1 MTRHRTLIR
10 LSAVLAVLAL
20 VWACGGDS
28 PTAPTFTLSGTVSDS
43 RRNGPVLAGAVVLL
57 DNGRQETTGP
67 DGRYRFLNVR
77 GTVTVTVI
85 ARPSY
90 VTETVEITVD
100 EDRTLDFDLEH
111 TGTPPYGGTVFIT
124 PRVIEPSDPTT
135 LGSVTYSGRGQR
147 SVYDRRPDAW
157 ITIDAYLFDVRY
169 GGHEVEFRVNPEFG
183 SEEAAQAEVETYA
196 PALGQL
202 PAVLLSATAQVTI
215 NGGNEPWGGGVL
227 IHTDKGEEYIHRGIM
242 EEIFI
247 HEAAH
252 SALDREHS
260 DSPGWRAAQAAD
272 GVFISDYA
280 RAYPNREDIA
290 ESFLTYLAVR
300 YRPER
305 LSASVRSTILTTIPN
320 RLIYFDEQGFD
331 MSPYE

>member
-1 MTRHRTLIR
+1 M
-10 LSAVLAVLAL
+10 
-20 VWACGGDS
+20 
-28 PTAPTFTLSGTVSDS
+28 
-43 RRNGPVLAGAVVLL
+43 LAGAVVRL

-90 VTETVEITVD
+90 VTETVEITVA
-100 EDRTLDFDLEH
+100 EDGTLDFDLEH

-227 IHTDKGEEYIHRGIM
+227 IHTDKGKSTFAAASWRKYLYMKPLTPRSIGSIATPPAGAQRRRPTASSYPTTPVTIQSARISQRAFSRTLPYGIGQ
-242 EEIFI
+242 
-247 HEAAH
+247 
-252 SALDREHS
+252 S
-260 DSPGWRAAQAAD
+260 G
-272 GVFISDYA
+272 
-280 RAYPNREDIA
+280 
-290 ESFLTYLAVR
+290 
-300 YRPER
+300 
-305 LSASVRSTILTTIPN
+305 
-320 RLIYFDEQGFD
+320 
-331 MSPYE
+331 

>member
-43 RRNGPVLAGAVVLL
+43 RRNGPVLAGAVVRL

-90 VTETVEITVD
+90 VTETVEITVA

-215 NGGNEPWGGGVL
+215 NGGYMNP
-227 IHTDKGEEYIHRGIM
+227 GEAG
-242 EEIFI
+242 
-247 HEAAH
+247 
-252 SALDREHS
+252 S
-260 DSPGWRAAQAAD
+260 
-272 GVFISDYA
+272 
-280 RAYPNREDIA
+280 
-290 ESFLTYLAVR
+290 
-300 YRPER
+300 
-305 LSASVRSTILTTIPN
+305 
-320 RLIYFDEQGFD
+320 
-331 MSPYE
+331 